1 MWRLEMA
8 RERRRRRTIASRV
21 GFILNL
27 QKYDV
32 VSSGFSH

>member
-1 MWRLEMA
+1 MA
-8 RERRRRRTIASRV
+8 MAAFASGLFQKSARV